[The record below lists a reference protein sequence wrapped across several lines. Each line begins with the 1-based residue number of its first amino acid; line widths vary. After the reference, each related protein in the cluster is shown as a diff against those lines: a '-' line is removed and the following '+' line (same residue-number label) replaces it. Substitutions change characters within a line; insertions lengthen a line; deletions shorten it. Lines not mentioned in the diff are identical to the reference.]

1 MRRETKSGNEIAQN
15 ARSSTDMYGHH
26 LPLVN
31 ALAAEKQR
39 QVRGALLGH
48 RADTRVYRLPAG
60 RDEARQ
66 AREGRR

>member
-1 MRRETKSGNEIAQN
+1 
-15 ARSSTDMYGHH
+15 MYGHH